1 MEETT
6 PRVPQKLRA
15 DLKTLHRQLEEL
27 DARVL
32 AERTPAAGIEEERQ
46 ARRLLR
52 RQIIERC

>member
-27 DARVL
+27 SARVQV
-32 AERTPAAGIEEERQ
+32 ERTSSGGGPKKSEPTVFSVGK
-46 ARRLLR
+46 
-52 RQIIERC
+52 

>member
-27 DARVL
+27 YARVE
-32 AERTPAAGIEEERQ
+32 AQRTSAGGGPKKNVDPAAFSPGR
-46 ARRLLR
+46 
-52 RQIIERC
+52 